1 MKALLIDNFDSFVY
15 NLYQMLAE
23 FGLDVDVVRNNA
35 LSLGRIKERNY
46 RLIIISPGPGNPK
59 NKSDFGVC
67 AEVISK
73 LGRSI
78 PVLGVCLGHQGIV
91 SAFGGKV
98 VRARKPM
105 HGKTSLITHSGKG
118 IFRGIRN
125 NIRVMRYHS
134 LVADEESFPDCLAIT
149 ARSRDDRAIMGL
161 QHKSYPIFGVQFH
174 PESIMTEHGREILYN
189 FCRIGLNERP

>member
-46 RLIIISPGPGNPK
+46 RLIIISPGPGNPE

-125 NIRVMRYHS
+125 DIRVMRYHS
-134 LVADEESFPDCLAIT
+134 LVADEESFPGCLAIT
-149 ARSRDDRAIMGL
+149 ARSQDDNAIMGI
-161 QHKSYPIFGVQFH
+161 QHKYYPIFGVQFH